1 MTSEFADR
9 LVLVVDGPDVQLVV
23 IATRRQLLL
32 VEGPLEAA
40 YLLFMTLQASKEVV
54 LLPKI
59 SL

>member
-1 MTSEFADR
+1 MTSEFANR
-9 LVLVVDGPDVQLVV
+9 FVLVVDGPDVQLVV

-32 VEGPLEAA
+32 VKGPLETA

-59 SL
+59 PL